1 MGKHKFQETTII
13 IKSPGFPG
21 FLVFESKV
29 VGQPRPES
37 HPGKIGDQSGSDH
50 VRGQKYDV
58 TDNFSAT
65 RCDQTVFFRSRPPIK
80 TSFLAILEHF
90 FFPEMGKTME
100 NHEKP

>member
-13 IKSPGFPG
+13 MKNPGFPG

-65 RCDQTVFFRSRPPIK
+65 RCDQTVFFLVSPTHRK
-80 TSFLAILEHF
+80 F
-90 FFPEMGKTME
+90 FFSNVGALFTGNVKNHGK
-100 NHEKP
+100 P